1 MQDFMFYICNF
12 SARETILNSMFSW
25 LGVAHAGPPKLRFAH
40 THGTHTH
47 TAIPTLANRMEESH
61 KVLFN
66 GIFLPLL
73 TVIML
78 MRSLRVFVRI
88 FYLCILNCVRP
99 RLVSHS
105 SPAYT
110 AKKKKQMYENTPHT
124 WHSHKTRT
132 S

>member
-1 MQDFMFYICNF
+1 
-12 SARETILNSMFSW
+12 
-25 LGVAHAGPPKLRFAH
+25 
-40 THGTHTH
+40 
-47 TAIPTLANRMEESH
+47 MEESH

-110 AKKKKQMYENTPHT
+110 AKKKNKCMRTLHTLDTRIKLELHNFFAQCLLGLYFTYSRMYFLAFRHQHHERNQHNILLI
-124 WHSHKTRT
+124 RDYFI
-132 S
+132 